1 MIRPTTWLPLGV
13 LALLV
18 GLTAWLDQL
27 VQPAAPRA
35 DGKGRH
41 DPDLVVENFSARKLG
56 PDGRV
61 LYTLAARKM
70 VHYPD
75 DNSSLLDALAFDAYE
90 PRQPRVAITADRGR
104 LESGTDRVWV
114 EGNVLVRREAAE
126 KIEPLQLATDRVLIL
141 PDEGVARTK
150 SDVRIESP
158 SGHAVAAGF
167 LLDNR
172 ARTLMLEKVLATYKP
187 PRPPR

>member
-27 VQPAAPRA
+27 VQPGGPRP

-56 PDGRV
+56 TDGRV
-61 LYTLAARKM
+61 LYTLAAKKM

-75 DNSSLLDALAFDAYE
+75 DNSSALDALKFDAYE
-90 PRQPRVAITADRGR
+90 PRQPRVAITADRGQ

-126 KIEPLQLATDRVLIL
+126 NIEPMQLATDRVLIL
-141 PDEGVARTK
+141 PDEGVARTT
-150 SDVRIESP
+150 SEVRLESP
-158 SGHAVAAGF
+158 SGRAVAAGF
-167 LLDNR
+167 LLDHR
-172 ARTLMLEKVLATYKP
+172 ARTLRLDRVQATYKP
-187 PRPPR
+187 PR

>member
-27 VQPAAPRA
+27 VQPGGPRA
-35 DGKGRH
+35 DGKARH
-41 DPDLVVENFSARKLG
+41 DPDLMVENFSARKLG
-56 PDGRV
+56 QDGRV
-61 LYTLAARKM
+61 LYTLAAKKM

-75 DNSSLLDALAFDAYE
+75 DNSSALDTLAFDAYE

-126 KIEPLQLATDRVLIL
+126 KIDPLELTTDRVLIL
-141 PDEGVARTK
+141 PEAGVARTT
-150 SDVRIESP
+150 SEVRLASP
-158 SGHAVAAGF
+158 SGRAVAAGF
-167 LLDNR
+167 QLDNR
-172 ARTLMLEKVLATYKP
+172 ERTLKLDRVQATYKP
-187 PRPPR
+187 PR

>member
-27 VQPAAPRA
+27 VQPVGARA

-41 DPDLVVENFSARKLG
+41 DPDLVVENFQARKLG

-75 DNSSLLDALAFDAYE
+75 DNSSLLHQLAFDAYE

-104 LESGTDRVWV
+104 LESGGDRVWV
-114 EGNVLVRREAAE
+114 EGSVLVRREAAE
-126 KIEPLQLATDRVLIL
+126 KIEPLELATDRVLIL
-141 PDEGVARTK
+141 PDEGRARTT
-150 SDVRIESP
+150 SEVRLESP
-158 SGHAVAAGF
+158 SGHALAAGF
-167 LLDNR
+167 ELDNR
-172 ARTLMLEKVLATYKP
+172 ARTLRLQKVRATYKP
-187 PRPPR
+187 PR